1 MVEVFSGTATLTSV
15 AKQFGM
21 KSSMALDKVRKKG
34 ARATIYVFDLL
45 DPKDRELLYHWMNS
59 GLLVWVRLAPVCGT
73 CSRARQIKN
82 GGPPPLRSE
91 EYPMGLPGLD
101 ANQQLRVDLA
111 NAMYVESRKLFSH
124 CVARGILVTLENPRR
139 SLFLANSTFCAVIRT
154 TSNPLQ
160 RQMCMLGGQRP
171 KWTRLAA
178 SFEAITE
185 MNVEC
190 DKNHVHLP

>member
-1 MVEVFSGTATLTSV
+1 M
-15 AKQFGM
+15 
-21 KSSMALDKVRKKG
+21 
-34 ARATIYVFDLL
+34 
-45 DPKDRELLYHWMNS
+45 
-59 GLLVWVRLAPVCGT
+59 C
-73 CSRARQIKN
+73 
-82 GGPPPLRSE
+82 
-91 EYPMGLPGLD
+91 LPGLD